1 MAKEKKELIV
11 GVNGDLSDNFTT
23 GQKAVLGLQNTL
35 AMCGV
40 ILVPILCG
48 LDVSVT
54 LFCAGIGTII
64 YQFIDKR
71 MVPAFLGGSFAIIAG
86 VSTVVGEMGIPY
98 AQGGILGMAV
108 FYLLFALLLKIL
120 GKDRVAR
127 VFPPIIVGPIIMVL
141 GLSLASVGVQ
151 EAEAN
156 WPIAIITFLIAVGVN
171 NFSKGLTRVMTII
184 IALVGGFI
192 ISIPFGLVD
201 FTALKEAA
209 WIGVPSFTLP
219 QFSWKAI
226 ALIAPCAIVPCLE
239 HIGDVMAV
247 GTVVG
252 KDFTHEPGLDR
263 SVFACGV
270 STILSGCLGGPS
282 LTIHSENTGV
292 LALSRIYDPR
302 VIRIA
307 AVLAMLFSFSPK
319 FAAIISSMPG
329 GTIGGVSLVLYGMIS
344 AVGVRNVVENKVD
357 FTKSRNVLVAALI
370 LVLSIGISYSSAGSL
385 QLGAISLSGLAVGSI
400 VGIVL
405 NAIMPGK
412 DYVYGEDKQGDE
424 SVNFIVQ

>member
-23 GQKAVLGLQNTL
+23 PQKAVLGLQNTL

-64 YQFIDKR
+64 YQFIDKK
-71 MVPAFLGGSFAIIAG
+71 MVPAFLGGSFTIIAG

-219 QFSWKAI
+219 QFSWRAI

-270 STILSGCLGGPS
+270 STVLSGCLGGPS

-292 LALSRIYDPR
+292 LAVTHLYSPTIVRFGALWMALLAFCPKFNALCGSIPQAVLGGVGILLYGMVTSTGIRTLVDHHVDFSQPR
-302 VIRIA
+302 NLCIA
-307 AVLAMLFSFSPK
+307 AAILILGVGGAAISFGSITLSGMA
-319 FAAIISSMPG
+319 FAAIAGIILHFVLPG
-329 GTIGGVSLVLYGMIS
+329 REKI
-344 AVGVRNVVENKVD
+344 
-357 FTKSRNVLVAALI
+357 
-370 LVLSIGISYSSAGSL
+370 
-385 QLGAISLSGLAVGSI
+385 
-400 VGIVL
+400 
-405 NAIMPGK
+405 
-412 DYVYGEDKQGDE
+412 
-424 SVNFIVQ
+424 